1 MLWRVLSFDLTNVI
15 FAACFT
21 LRGHDTRIDFLLA
34 WVSGLPKG
42 LGERRRDVRRGR
54 GSLPFR
60 LSPSPFPPET
70 PDTQANFL
78 WVLFLV
84 ARIGPLMH
92 TYRSLLKLNNGFRL
106 FNFLQSA
113 SWIWIT
119 KSDFLLSANVMVSCN
134 VLTRWAHNLEW
145 QMNLMGFV
153 CVHCNWRNK
162 FQIECSERRVFLRLA
177 FSFN

>member
-1 MLWRVLSFDLTNVI
+1 M
-15 FAACFT
+15 
-21 LRGHDTRIDFLLA
+21 
-34 WVSGLPKG
+34 
-42 LGERRRDVRRGR
+42 RRGR
-54 GSLPFR
+54 GEGKEEKEFLSFRSLPFR

-113 SWIWIT
+113 SWI
-119 KSDFLLSANVMVSCN
+119 
-134 VLTRWAHNLEW
+134 
-145 QMNLMGFV
+145 
-153 CVHCNWRNK
+153 
-162 FQIECSERRVFLRLA
+162 
-177 FSFN
+177 